1 MKRRYF
7 LKQLIALPFGPYLAR
22 KFFLGEQ
29 KSPCLLNK
37 FYVAGF
43 QYYDGPSF
51 IEDIQAGE
59 QLKLVAQPDNKY
71 DKFAVAIY
79 WKNSMIGHVPRTDNK
94 HLSRLLRQQVG
105 LLCEVI
111 AVKPQKETWNMV
123 KVAVY
128 L

>member
-1 MKRRYF
+1 
-7 LKQLIALPFGPYLAR
+7 
-22 KFFLGEQ
+22 
-29 KSPCLLNK
+29 K

-111 AVKPQKETWNMV
+111 VVKPQKETWNMV